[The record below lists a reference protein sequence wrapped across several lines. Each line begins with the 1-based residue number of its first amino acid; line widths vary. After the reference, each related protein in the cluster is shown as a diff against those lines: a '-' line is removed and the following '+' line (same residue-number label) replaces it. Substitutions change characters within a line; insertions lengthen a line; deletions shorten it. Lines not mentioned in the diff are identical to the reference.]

1 MLKNRLILCPTDFSS
16 AAAVAFDLACGLA
29 RDYGAGVTVLHVARP
44 PVSLAEVA
52 ASERPGFRASLHA
65 RLHEIRP
72 TESAVT
78 VTHMLTEGDP
88 AENILETA
96 RGLPCDLIVMGTHGR
111 SGLGRLVLGSVA
123 EDVLRA
129 APCPV
134 LTVRAPLPPPEPV
147 APEDLVG
154 PLP

>member
-1 MLKNRLILCPTDFSS
+1 MFKNRLILCPTDFSP
-16 AAAVAFDLACGLA
+16 AAAAAFDLACGLA
-29 RDYGAGVTVLHVARP
+29 RDHEASVTVLHVARP
-44 PVSLAEVA
+44 PVSVVEVA
-52 ASERPGFRASLHA
+52 ESLKPGFREALQAQLHA
-65 RLHEIRP
+65 LRP
-72 TESAVT
+72 PDSTVP
-78 VTHMLTEGDP
+78 VTHLLMDGDP
-88 AENILETA
+88 AENILDTA

-123 EDVLRA
+123 EAVLRA

-134 LTVRAPLPPPEPV
+134 LTVKAPAPPPEPV